1 MAKCRKTFRAAGKRT
16 FRAFLTAPRARCKE
30 ARIMKKEFSEHE
42 AQLRLRKMQSDLAS
56 MGLGVIAF
64 GVWSVIKTVLYVAL
78 DTEKYLGSFEGNM
91 AMIVTFWV
99 LLGGALAIDLALRLH
114 VGRSAIAEGKGAKRR
129 RGYIVLA
136 LLMAAASFAALAA
149 GLFLQGNVGDVE
161 NSLVTLI
168 VELTSDV
175 LLLGVGVSA
184 IRVKRLNRELTG
196 TER

>member
-1 MAKCRKTFRAAGKRT
+1 
-16 FRAFLTAPRARCKE
+16 
-30 ARIMKKEFSEHE
+30 
-42 AQLRLRKMQSDLAS
+42 MQSDLAS

-91 AMIVTFWV
+91 AMIVIFWA

-114 VGRSAIAEGKGAKRR
+114 IGRSAIAEGKGAKRKS
-129 RGYIVLA
+129 GYIVLA
-136 LLMAAASFAALAA
+136 LLMAAFSFTALIA
-149 GLFLQGNVGDVE
+149 GLFVQGFGAGIK
-161 NSLVTLI
+161 NSAVTLI

-175 LLLGVGVSA
+175 LLLGVGISA
-184 IRVKRLNRELTG
+184 FRVKRLNRELTG